1 MKKNNLLKFKFACI
15 INYSYK
21 LRIEVIIVMKVRGDQ
36 PGCYVMSLVMICRCV
51 ELFKILIEFLHIFY
65 N

>member
-1 MKKNNLLKFKFACI
+1 MYV

-36 PGCYVMSLVMICRCV
+36 PGCYVMSLVMICGWV
-51 ELFKILIEFLHIFY
+51 ELFKI
-65 N
+65 